1 MARPVKQ
8 GFVYFPFDTSFFQNK
23 KINTLRREFG
33 SLGILTYINILC
45 RVYDQGYAYR
55 FTSVDELAADI
66 AEEVVNGHLKNTTTQ
81 IREIIHHLMRH
92 QMIDDR
98 LFESGWITSVQMQEQ
113 YLDMAKTAKRKCV
126 EIPDP
131 LNLVGVGESI
141 PSREVNSEETQVNS
155 EETRVNSEFGTQS
168 KVKKSNTTTTY
179 SLSSRTR
186 EKKDVDCTPPSLTEV
201 FAYFKCTLRVE
212 DASTEARAFFLKNE
226 EQWGWS
232 CLPNWKA
239 AAELWCL
246 RGDIETDSY

>member
-1 MARPVKQ
+1 MARPIKQ

-23 KINTLRREFG
+23 KIKTLRREFG
-33 SLGILTYINILC
+33 PLGILTYINILC

-66 AEEVVNGHLKNTTTQ
+66 AEDLANGHLKNTTTQ

-92 QMIDDR
+92 QMISDR

-113 YLDMAKTAKRKCV
+113 FLDMAKTAKRKCV

-131 LNLVGVGESI
+131 LNLVGVSESI
-141 PSREVNSEETQVNS
+141 PFYEANSEENWVNSEETKVD
-155 EETRVNSEFGTQS
+155 SEFSTQS
-168 KVKKSNTTTTY
+168 KVKESNTTTTC

-186 EKKDVDCTPPSLTEV
+186 EEEKANHNPPSLTEV

-246 RGDIETDSY
+246 RGDIETETY